1 MRGFLAV
8 ARREIAERRFVFA
21 AAAAAS
27 LIPFAVPLVRGLD
40 GQAAAEVRD
49 WLALIL
55 AATFAAGLAAGLG
68 ATVLAS
74 DLASRRLG
82 FHFSRPVSGLA
93 IWAGKLGASSAI
105 ALAAGALIWL
115 PAFLADRGRFVLA
128 GLPRRAPGTLAGG
141 VVLLVFLSHAAS
153 VAIRA
158 RSPLLAADLAALI
171 LLALVSL
178 SVIHGLTTAFASE
191 ALVHATTSLVVIAA
205 AGIVAAGI
213 VAVTH
218 GRTDGHAA
226 HRALSATLWGILG
239 VGVFSLAGYAHWVL
253 SAGPRDLKEV
263 DLALPASSG
272 SWVIVEGP
280 ARGGLP
286 AFLLDTATGRYERA
300 GADWRWPVLSPD
312 GTRAAWFDP
321 SGPGGTFEVVTWE
334 LDERGSKPVRT
345 NLTLPGTPA
354 AFLSEHGERL
364 ATIAGGLLSIYD
376 LATGASLGS
385 AHVADERT
393 YVRGFFLDRNRFRI
407 FRPIESSQ
415 SVPGV
420 TRLQILEFDAAT
432 RALSATGT
440 LEDVNAMAY
449 AASPSGDRLLVRE
462 KDRITLRDGRS
473 GTLLA
478 SLLERAPAMTGP
490 GRFLADGRI
499 AVALATG
506 SDVRLEVFAP
516 DGSHERTLPIP
527 AHDRIALGGEA
538 APGKLVVAA
547 GGDPGERASRTI
559 FLADLS
565 SGEVRQVADRL
576 FPAAYLAGW
585 LSGRPNYLP
594 EPGGE
599 ATKLFFGPGRCL
611 VRLDP
616 STGERRVI
624 LPGSSR

>member
-1 MRGFLAV
+1 MRGLLAI
-8 ARREIAERRFVFA
+8 ARREIVERRFVFA

-27 LIPFAVPLVRGLD
+27 LISFAVPLVRGLD

-49 WLALIL
+49 WLAAIL

-82 FHFSRPVSGLA
+82 FHFSRPVSSLA

-105 ALAAGALIWL
+105 ALGAGALIWL
-115 PAFLADRGRFVLA
+115 PAFLADRGRFVLT
-128 GLPRRAPGTLAGG
+128 GLPRQAPGTVAGG
-141 VVLLVFLSHAAS
+141 VVLLVFVSHAAS

-158 RSPLLAADLAALI
+158 RSPLVAADLAALI

-178 SVIHGLTTAFASE
+178 SVIHRLTMAFASE
-191 ALVHATTSLVVIAA
+191 ALVRARASLALIAVAGVIAA
-205 AGIVAAGI
+205 GL

-239 VGVFSLAGYAHWVL
+239 VGAVLLSAYASWVL
-253 SAGPRDLKEV
+253 SAAPRDLKEV

-286 AFLLDTATGRYERA
+286 VFLLDTATGRYQRA
-300 GADWRWPVLSPD
+300 GADWQWPVLSPD
-312 GTRAAWFDP
+312 GAHAAWFDP
-321 SGPGGTFEVVTWE
+321 SGPGGLFEVVTFK
-334 LDERGSKPVRT
+334 LDEPASKPVRT
-345 NLTLPGTPA
+345 KLTLPGTPV
-354 AFLSEHGERL
+354 AFLSEHGESL
-364 ATIAGGLLSIYD
+364 ATFQAGLLSLYD
-376 LATGASLGS
+376 LATGVLLGS
-385 AHVADERT
+385 ARVTEERS
-393 YVRGFFLDRNRFRI
+393 YVRGLFLDRNRFRI
-407 FRPIESSQ
+407 FRPTDSSQ
-415 SVPGV
+415 SVPGLA
-420 TRLQILEFDAAT
+420 RLQILEFDAST
-432 RALSATGT
+432 RTLSVTGT

-449 AASPSGDRLLVRE
+449 AASPSGNRLLVRE
-462 KDRITLRDGRS
+462 KDRVTLRDGRS

-478 SLLERAPAMTGP
+478 SLLDQAPAMAVS

-499 AVALATG
+499 AVAFATG

-516 DGSHERTLPIP
+516 DGRHKRTLPIP
-527 AHDRIALGGEA
+527 ARDRIALGGEA
-538 APGKLVVAA
+538 APGKLIVAA
-547 GGDPGERASRTI
+547 GGDAGKRASRTI
-559 FLADLS
+559 FLVDLS
-565 SGEVRQVADRL
+565 SGKVRQVADRL

-585 LSGRPNYLP
+585 LSGRLNYLP
-594 EPGGE
+594 EPGSE
-599 ATKLFFGPGRCL
+599 ATKLFFGPGRSL
-611 VRLDP
+611 VHLDP
-616 STGERRVI
+616 LTGERRVI